1 MNTCFLTAQIATTP
15 KQYLSYKEQKVTKLT
30 LKLPNP
36 KKGRAFYYVNAIA
49 QGECSKN
56 LLNWY
61 RRGDYVIIE
70 SNLSHL
76 LIKYKTTENTKIIQ
90 IHIIKEFPTGLD
102 V

>member
-15 KQYLSYKEQKVTKLT
+15 NQYLSYKEQKFTKLT

-36 KKGRAFYYVNAIA
+36 KKGKSFYYINAIA
-49 QGECSKN
+49 TGECSKN

-70 SNLSHL
+70 GNLSQMS
-76 LIKYKTTENTKIIQ
+76 IKYKATENTKIIQ
-90 IHIIKEFPTGLD
+90 IHIIKEFPIGLE